1 MAQRVYVASS
11 WRNEKYERVI
21 EAIQHDF
28 HLVHDWRNPAK
39 AFKWTQVGLAQQ
51 KTEGGLIRE
60 ASMYEI
66 RDTLLANPRCAQGY
80 LADMRGLEWAD
91 TCVLLHP
98 SGRSAHL
105 EFGYAMGRGK
115 FGIVFL
121 NEGDEPDLMTLMGH
135 EFVTDIR
142 ELLQVLNG
150 QRKGFG

>member
-1 MAQRVYVASS
+1 MSRRVYVASS

-28 HLVHDWRNPAK
+28 HQVHNWRNPTS
-39 AFKWTQVGLAQQ
+39 AFKWTQVGLQ
-51 KTEGGLIRE
+51 KRVTEGGLECEQSMHTIRE
-60 ASMYEI
+60 A
-66 RDTLLANPRCAQGY
+66 LLTNPRCAQGF

-91 TCVLLHP
+91 TVVLLHP

-121 NEGDEPDLMTLMGH
+121 NEGDAPDLMTLMGH
-135 EFVTDIR
+135 EYVTDIR
-142 ELLQVLNG
+142 ELLMILNG
-150 QRKGFG
+150 TRKGFG